1 MATDF
6 VMLSYTA
13 NGVPAAEEVR
23 SRLAPYGEVLSLGRR
38 GLRFIPQ
45 NPAWPVTY
53 FNPDGTIHLVNKDL
67 YLDDIE
73 TYLET
78 LCTVLNVTV
87 TRCS

>member
-6 VMLSYTA
+6 VMLAY
-13 NGVPAAEEVR
+13 AASAVLHPDEIQ
-23 SRLAPYGEVLSLGRR
+23 SRLVPHGEVLSLGSR
-38 GLRFIPQ
+38 GLRFIPR

-73 TYLET
+73 TYLDQ
-78 LCTVLNVTV
+78 LSAIFSVTF
-87 TRCS
+87 TQ